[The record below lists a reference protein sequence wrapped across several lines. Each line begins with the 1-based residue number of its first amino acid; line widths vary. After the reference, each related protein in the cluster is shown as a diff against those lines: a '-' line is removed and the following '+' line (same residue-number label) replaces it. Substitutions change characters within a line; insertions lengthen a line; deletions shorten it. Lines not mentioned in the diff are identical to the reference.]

1 MKIYI
6 DESGTFSVD
15 KKQQAHS
22 VSCVVALVV
31 PSTKENDVFR
41 FFEQWKALPSLKD
54 KLDKNG
60 EIKGS
65 QLNEADFESF
75 LLGLANFDLM
85 LVVDIIDLGLTSN
98 IEVEKHQSAMAL
110 SHANSVTGHKTNAQF
125 SRDIIASL
133 SLPNYVQMLS
143 TSTLIYKT
151 LEIAV
156 NYYAQR
162 FPKELGDFQWIF
174 DAKDSI
180 KVNDYEKTLTKIVLP
195 LVQTY
200 CIDRPLS
207 NVEGFNY
214 SYFEKYYIEEKYVLE
229 VYKNKRN
236 KNSSFVSIS
245 DVMQNMHFIPSH
257 TNLGLQMA
265 DILAS
270 CVRRAISDRL
280 QFDGWKYL
288 SSLVVRRNKNAI
300 SLTRFGGLMEEKART
315 PLANFVNYF
324 QSNGKQMVV
333 PDSFIGSDKLKNGYS
348 CWSYL
353 EAIPTD
359 TKVKKITCELFQ

>member
-6 DESGTFSVD
+6 DESGAYSID

-22 VSCVVALVV
+22 VSCVAALVI
-31 PSTKENDVFR
+31 PFTKENDVFR
-41 FFEQWKALPSLKD
+41 FFEQWKTHPSLKN

-60 EIKGS
+60 EVKGS
-65 QLNEADFESF
+65 KLNEADFKSF

-85 LVVDIIDLGLTSN
+85 LEVDIIDLGLTSD
-98 IEVEKHQSAMAL
+98 IEVEKHQSAMAS
-110 SHANSVTGHKTNAQF
+110 SHANSVTGRKTNAQF

-143 TSTLIYKT
+143 TSTLIHKT
-151 LEIAV
+151 LETAV

-162 FPKELGDFQWIF
+162 FPQELGDFQWIF
-174 DAKDSI
+174 DAKDNA
-180 KVNDYEKTLTKIVLP
+180 KVNDYENTLTKIVLP

-200 CIDRPLS
+200 CIDRPFS
-207 NVEGFNY
+207 SVEGFNY

-229 VYKNKRN
+229 EYKKRRN
-236 KNSSFVSIS
+236 ENSSFVSVS
-245 DVMQNMHFIPSH
+245 DVMQNMHFVPSH
-257 TNLGLQMA
+257 TNLGLQMV
-265 DILAS
+265 DILAN

-288 SSLVVRRNKNAI
+288 SSLIIRRSKNAI
-300 SLTRFGGLMEEKART
+300 SLTRFSGLMEAKART

-324 QSNGKQMVV
+324 QSSGKQMMV
-333 PDSFIGSDKLKNGYS
+333 PDSLVGSDKLKNGYS
-348 CWSYL
+348 RWCIL
-353 EAIPTD
+353 EEIPKD
-359 TKVKKITCELFQ
+359 TEVKKIIFEGF